1 MRSLICL
8 LLVASALAGCA
19 STGRRDGSSTD
30 PAFQTKAEMVTRKQ
44 VVATQSPQP
53 ESEAVNPDFPGGQRL
68 AIEAIQELDADRD
81 VPKDATLVTALFPAG
96 AKATILAGLR
106 HDSATY
112 WSTGQYV
119 ADKGV
124 TLRFGVRVY
133 IGGGK

>member
-1 MRSLICL
+1 MKSWVSL
-8 LLVASALAGCA
+8 LLFTTALAGCA
-19 STGRRDGSSTD
+19 STGRQDGSSTD
-30 PAFQTKAEMVTRKQ
+30 PAFQTKTKTATKEQ
-44 VVATQSPQP
+44 VVAAPSARPVFA
-53 ESEAVNPDFPGGQRL
+53 AVNPDFPGGQRL
-68 AIEAIQELDADRD
+68 AVEAIQELDADRD

-96 AKATILAGLR
+96 ARATILAGLR

-112 WSTGQYV
+112 RAGGQYV